1 MSFAAALEGPLGDAR
16 TMLPRRDKRSLVMLA
31 WLVSVPLLG
40 GVAAAAS
47 TYQVNIESDLQGLD
61 IKVSTVENPGGI
73 IVRLQNDSAT
83 KVRCNLRYDAAPQP
97 IGRRTVYVGA
107 GKTGESV
114 FGAKRQWSR
123 VDIKV
128 DCEAAK

>member
-1 MSFAAALEGPLGDAR
+1 MKLRDSPLDV
-16 TMLPRRDKRSLVMLA
+16 RSNLFLVACGL
-31 WLVSVPLLG
+31 LVASIV
-40 GVAAAAS
+40 AAAS
-47 TYQVNIESDLQGLD
+47 TYQVDLESELNGLD
-61 IKVSTVENPGGI
+61 VKLSTVENPGGI

-83 KVRCNLRYDAAPQP
+83 KIRCNLRYDASPQP
-97 IGRRTVYVGA
+97 IGRRTVYVAA

-128 DCEAAK
+128 DCAAAK